1 MAKISFDGLSP
12 MQAGRLRDALAKP
25 YRGPAGIQTLGDQI
39 ATLSGE
45 KRITDGMADYSRTRF
60 NRMSDRDQEAYIKRL
75 EAKRVY
81 LLAEAHPEY
90 GTVWF
95 QVPKIVFDAVESE
108 PDSET
113 LAPGET
119 WASDAQLAELFGTAN
134 P

>member
-1 MAKISFDGLSP
+1 MARASFDGLSP

-25 YRGPAGIQTLGDQI
+25 YRGSSGIQTLGDHI
-39 ATLSGE
+39 VRLTGE
-45 KRITDGMADYSRTRF
+45 KRVTDGMADYSRARF
-60 NRMSDRDQEAYIKRL
+60 NRMNERDQTAYLKRL

-81 LLAEAHPEY
+81 LLAEPHPEH

-108 PDSET
+108 PESET

-119 WASDAQLAELFGTAN
+119 WATDDQLADLFGA
-134 P
+134 